1 MASKKRKEKQKKTE
15 SRKKKQKKTE
25 SRKKKQNKTE
35 SRKKKQN
42 KTQKYL
48 HKQYNQSN
56 IRKNPLELLKHD
68 YYTYVN
74 LTWLKKTKLPNK
86 YNIIDEFSTL
96 QRKIDKKI
104 EKNIVPILLKEKNIH
119 NLYNSIY
126 TFNNE
131 FVNSQFY
138 LLMNVL
144 NEHRKSTNIDALSIF
159 LAWLINN
166 DFNSPINFYTTNDLK
181 TNKYKIAYITE
192 GGTTFPKEFYLSNS
206 SASSND
212 REKYKSYL
220 KDLFASFF
228 GKNHMYNTDDILSI
242 EKEISSHFKELKDK
256 TIESEYN
263 KISLH
268 DAKEK
273 MGFDW
278 LKIRTTIFKYSDI
291 NDTSSRSPTHIVIKN
306 PSFVKH
312 VMRLLKHNWT
322 SNKWN
327 TFWIYK
333 VLNIIANFNR
343 ELFIIKSNFF
353 IKEMNNIKISINDK
367 LRASQTIISACN
379 HEVSKQYIKHYKNEN
394 EIALCRQL
402 VTLIHNKFRAIL
414 EKNTWLS
421 SKTIQR
427 AILKLDKM
435 ESIIG
440 SADKF
445 EKENDIQYH
454 PDNGM
459 LNYLKK
465 SKYENIKYLKKEGQI
480 GLSKNVW
487 IDEYLS
493 IFKVNAFYD
502 NTRNTILF
510 PNAILE
516 PPFIDINKDFIYNI
530 ANIGVIISHEM
541 FHGFDSDGCKFDE
554 TGNYNKWWLP
564 EDEKQYKKKQDDV
577 IQQYE
582 KAGKH
587 DNIQLEG
594 KTTLAENI
602 ADIGG
607 LYIIECILEDY
618 LINQGIQKDDY
629 PKYFDKFY
637 YYYTHRYKTVLKTKM
652 FHTLI
657 KYDSH
662 SLFKYRINCV
672 LSRSKR
678 FQSIYNIKQGDGMYY
693 ANTDQIW

>member
-1 MASKKRKEKQKKTE
+1 MTSKTRKNTRTKRQKNTRTKRQKNT
-15 SRKKKQKKTE
+15 RKNTRTKIQ
-25 SRKKKQNKTE
+25 R
-35 SRKKKQN
+35 
-42 KTQKYL
+42 
-48 HKQYNQSN
+48 
-56 IRKNPLELLKHD
+56 NPLELLKND

-74 LTWLKKTKLPNK
+74 LKWLKKIKLPDK

-96 QRKIDKKI
+96 QRKIDKEI
-104 EKNIVPILLKEKNIH
+104 EKNIVPKLLTDKYIR

-144 NEHRKSTNIDALSIF
+144 NEHRKSTDKDALSIF

-166 DFNSPINFYTTNDLK
+166 GFNSPINFYITNDLK
-181 TNKYKIAYITE
+181 NNKQHIAYIIDS
-192 GGTTFPKEFYLSNS
+192 GTTFPKDFYMSHT

-220 KDLFASFF
+220 KDLFTAFF
-228 GKNHMYNTDDILSI
+228 GKNHMYNTDDIISI
-242 EKEISSHFKELKDK
+242 EKEISGHFKELKDI

-263 KISLH
+263 KMTVH
-268 DAKEK
+268 HAKEDL
-273 MGFDW
+273 GFDW
-278 LKIRTTIFKYSDI
+278 LKIRNTMFAYSHL
-291 NDTSSRSPTHIVIKN
+291 DTHTPSRAPSHIIIKN
-306 PSFVKH
+306 PSFVKQI
-312 VMRLLKHNWT
+312 MRLLKHNWT

-333 VLNIIANFNR
+333 ILNVIANFNK
-343 ELFIIKSNFF
+343 ELFIIKTNFF
-353 IKEMNNIKISINDK
+353 VKEMNKIKISMNAK
-367 LRASQTIISACN
+367 LRASQTVISSCESKVN
-379 HEVSKQYIKHYKNEN
+379 KQYIKYYKNDN
-394 EIALCRQL
+394 EIVLCKQL
-402 VTLIHNKFRAIL
+402 IKLIHNKFRTIL

-421 SKTIQR
+421 PKTIEH

-445 EKENDIQYH
+445 EKEPEIPYH

-465 SKYENIKYLKKEGQI
+465 ANYDNIYYLKKEGET

-487 IDEYLS
+487 LEEYMP
-493 IFKVNAFYD
+493 IYNVNAFYD

-510 PNAILE
+510 PNAILQ
-516 PPFIDINKDFIYNI
+516 PPFIDVKKDFIYNI

-541 FHGFDSDGCKFDE
+541 FHGFDSDGCKYDE
-554 TGNYNKWWLP
+554 KGNYNKWWLP
-564 EDEKQYKKKQDDV
+564 EDEKEYKKKQDDV

-587 DNIQLEG
+587 DKLHLEG

-618 LINQGIQKDDY
+618 LIEQGLK
-629 PKYFDKFY
+629 KEESFDKFY
-637 YYYTHRYKTVLKTKM
+637 YYYTHRYKTVLKKNV
-652 FHTLI
+652 FHKLI

-672 LSRSKR
+672 LSRSKI
-678 FQSIYNIKQGDGMYY
+678 FQSIYKIKPGDGMYY
-693 ANTDQIW
+693 PNTDQIW

>member
-1 MASKKRKEKQKKTE
+1 MASKTRRKTKTQRKQNKTE
-15 SRKKKQKKTE
+15 SRKKKQT
-25 SRKKKQNKTE
+25 KTE

-48 HKQYNQSN
+48 HKQYNQSKL
-56 IRKNPLELLKHD
+56 RKNSLDLLKHD

-104 EKNIVPILLKEKNIH
+104 EKNIVPILLKDKNIR

-131 FVNSQFY
+131 FVNSQLY

-181 TNKYKIAYITE
+181 NNKYKIAYITE
-192 GGTTFPKEFYLSNS
+192 GGTTFPKDFYLSNS

-268 DAKEK
+268 DAKEGL
-273 MGFDW
+273 GFDW
-278 LKIRTTIFKYSDI
+278 LKIRSTIFEYSDI
-291 NDTSSRSPTHIVIKN
+291 DYTSSRSPTHIIIKN
-306 PSFVKH
+306 PHFVKH

-343 ELFIIKSNFF
+343 ELYIIKSNFF

-379 HEVSKQYIKHYKNEN
+379 HEVSKQYIKDYKNVN
-394 EIALCRQL
+394 EIALCRHL
-402 VTLIHNKFRAIL
+402 ITLIHNKFRAIL

-421 SKTIQR
+421 PKTIKR
-427 AILKLDKM
+427 AILKLYKM
-435 ESIIG
+435 EFIIG

-445 EKENDIQYH
+445 EKENDIHYH

-465 SKYENIKYLKKEGQI
+465 SKYENIKYLKKEGQP

-487 IDEYLS
+487 VDEYLS
-493 IFKVNAFYD
+493 IFKVNALYD

-510 PNAILE
+510 PNAILQ
-516 PPFIDINKDFIYNI
+516 PPFIDVNKDFIYNI

-564 EDEKQYKKKQDDV
+564 EDEKEYKKKQDDV

-618 LINQGIQKDDY
+618 LIKHGLQIDES
-629 PKYFDKFY
+629 FDNFY
-637 YYYTHRYKTVLKTKM
+637 YYYTHRYKTVLKKKM

>member
-1 MASKKRKEKQKKTE
+1 MTSKTLRNMRRKTQ
-15 SRKKKQKKTE
+15 R
-25 SRKKKQNKTE
+25 
-35 SRKKKQN
+35 
-42 KTQKYL
+42 KTQKNT
-48 HKQYNQSN
+48 QRNPRTN
-56 IRKNPLELLKHD
+56 TPKNPLELLKND
-68 YYTYVN
+68 YYTYIN
-74 LTWLKKTKLPNK
+74 LKWLKKTKLPDK

-96 QRKIDKKI
+96 QRKIEKEI
-104 EKNIVPILLKEKNIH
+104 EKNIVPTLLREKSIR

-144 NEHRKSTNIDALSIF
+144 NEHRKSRDKDALSIF

-166 DFNSPINFYTTNDLK
+166 GFNSPINFYITNDLK
-181 TNKYKIAYITE
+181 NNKQPIAYIIDS
-192 GGTTFPKEFYLSNS
+192 GTTFPKDFYMSHTS
-206 SASSND
+206 SSSND
-212 REKYKSYL
+212 REKYKAYL
-220 KDLFASFF
+220 KDLFAAFF
-228 GKNHMYNTDDILSI
+228 GKNHMYNTDDIISI
-242 EKEISSHFKELKDK
+242 EKEISSHFKELKDI

-263 KISLH
+263 KITLH
-268 DAKEK
+268 HAKEDL
-273 MGFDW
+273 GFDW
-278 LKIRTTIFKYSDI
+278 LKIRNTMFAYFHL
-291 NDTSSRSPTHIVIKN
+291 DTHVPARTPSHIIIKN
-306 PSFVKH
+306 PPFVKQ

-333 VLNIIANFNR
+333 ILNVIANFNR
-343 ELFIIKSNFF
+343 ELFVIKTNFF
-353 IKEMNNIKISINDK
+353 VKEMNKIKVSMNDK
-367 LRASQTIISACN
+367 LRASQTVISSCKS
-379 HEVSKQYIKHYKNEN
+379 EVNKEYIKHYKNDN
-394 EIALCRQL
+394 EIVLCKQL
-402 VTLIHNKFRAIL
+402 IKLIHNKFRSVL

-421 SKTIQR
+421 PKTIEH

-454 PDNGM
+454 PDNGV

-465 SKYENIKYLKKEGQI
+465 ANYDNVKYLKKEGEL

-487 IDEYLS
+487 INEYMPVY
-493 IFKVNAFYD
+493 IVNAFYD

-510 PNAILE
+510 PNAILQ
-516 PPFIDINKDFIYNI
+516 PPFIDVKKDFIYNI

-541 FHGFDSDGCKFDE
+541 FHGFDSDGCKYDE
-554 TGNYNKWWLP
+554 KGNYNKWWLP
-564 EDEKQYKKKQDDV
+564 EDEKEYKKKQDDV

-587 DNIQLEG
+587 DKLHLEG
-594 KTTLAENI
+594 KSTLAENI

-618 LINQGIQKDDY
+618 LTEQCVKKDDY
-629 PKYFDKFY
+629 FKYFDKFY
-637 YYYTHRYKTVLKTKM
+637 YYYTHRYKTVLKKNI
-652 FHTLI
+652 FHKLI

-672 LSRSKR
+672 LSRSKI
-678 FQSIYNIKQGDGMYY
+678 FQSMYNIKPGDGMYY
-693 ANTDQIW
+693 PNTDQIW